1 MVEMVY
7 KELVVLKVVQVV
19 VEQQLRVQL
28 NLVLLE
34 DLVQEDFLVEQEVQE
49 HPMILQDQLSQ
60 LLEVVVEL
68 LVDIMVDLL
77 DLVELVEVEL
87 VEIEVQLLQEQ
98 REQLTLVVVEVEVLM
113 EEQQVLED
121 QGKLL

>member
-1 MVEMVY
+1 MVY

-19 VEQQLRVQL
+19 EEQQLLVQL

-34 DLVQEDFLVEQEVQE
+34 DPQLEDTLVEQEVQV

-68 LVDIMVDLL
+68 LADIMV
-77 DLVELVEVEL
+77 ELK
-87 VEIEVQLLQEQ
+87 VQVV
-98 REQLTLVVVEVEVLM
+98 LVVVELVDLDVVVVEVVWQEQLEQSILVVAVVEVLM
-113 EEQQVLED
+113 EEQLVQEVQVL
-121 QGKLL
+121 